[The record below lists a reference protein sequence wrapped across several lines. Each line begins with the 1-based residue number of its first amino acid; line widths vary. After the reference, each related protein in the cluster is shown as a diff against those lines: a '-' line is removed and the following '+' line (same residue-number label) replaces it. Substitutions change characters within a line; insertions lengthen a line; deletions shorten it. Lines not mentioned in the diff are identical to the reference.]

1 MPRTS
6 LTAVGGR
13 ASSPSQPSARSH
25 AALGRR
31 ARSLAAEAVVRA
43 LVYASGWIAILI
55 LGAIMVFLASNA
67 VQAISVNG
75 LWSMLSGDSWF
86 PTGTPKSF
94 GFLPSIVGS
103 AWVTLVA
110 VAVSVPLGLASAVF
124 ISEFAGRRIKEI
136 AKSVIEFMAAIPS
149 VVLGMIGIY
158 LGVPFVKETLGL
170 STGLTALTAGLFVG
184 FMALPTIV
192 SISEDALHAV
202 PESLRHGSLAL
213 GNNRWQTSYKVVIP
227 AASSG
232 VFAAV
237 MLGLGR
243 AIGETMV
250 VLMLAGNSGL
260 LTTTP
265 FESVRTLPGTIANEM
280 GEVVRGGLHYSTLF
294 AMALVLFAVTFAIN
308 FAADIVLER
317 QRARWRR

>member
-1 MPRTS
+1 MTVDTTS
-6 LTAVGGR
+6 
-13 ASSPSQPSARSH
+13 RSNPGPGDPTSIT
-25 AALGRR
+25 LSRR
-31 ARSLAAEAVVRA
+31 ALRPAVEALLRW
-43 LVYASGWIAILI
+43 LIHLSGWAAIVI
-55 LGAIMVFLASNA
+55 LAGIMVFLVSNA
-67 VQAISVNG
+67 LQAIEVNG
-75 LWSMLSGDSWF
+75 LWAMLKGDSWF
-86 PTGTPKSF
+86 PTGTPQSF

-110 VAVSVPLGLASAVF
+110 VLVAVPLGLATAVF
-124 ISEFAGRRIKEI
+124 ISELSGGRIKEFG
-136 AKSVIEFMAAIPS
+136 KSVVELMAAVPS
-149 VVLGMIGIY
+149 VVLGMVGIY
-158 LGVPFVKETLGL
+158 VGVPFVKETVGL

-202 PESLRHGSLAL
+202 PDALRMGSSAL
-213 GNNRWQTSYKVVIP
+213 GNTRWQTTYKVVIP

-232 VFAAV
+232 IFAAV

-260 LTTTP
+260 ITPTP
-265 FESVRTLPGTIANEM
+265 FDSVRTLPGTIANEM
-280 GEVVRGGLHYSTLF
+280 GEVVQGGLHYSTLF
-294 AMALVLFAVTFAIN
+294 AMGLVLFAITFAIN
-308 FAADIVLER
+308 LAADVVLAR